1 MSKPLRPDTLGG
13 RHHVVERGVIDERQ
27 KPNLRG
33 FRIFVGTF
41 VAAEDPG
48 NDPQDLGATPPIDTS
63 PSSPEYQNNLTYLAG
78 SPVWFA
84 HGLDGETDMGGMY
97 DFSQGYV
104 YGDVGFVMPLEWA
117 EQAEPVHVIPVKVA
131 DGVYMEVVQEIT
143 LTVGGGEVR
152 FWPVYAYDLVP

>member
-13 RHHVVERGVIDERQ
+13 RHHVVAQAVDDERL

-33 FRIFVGTF
+33 FKVYVGTF
-41 VAAEDPG
+41 VAPGDPG
-48 NDPQDLGATPPIDTS
+48 NDPQDLGAVPPIDTS
-63 PSSPEYQNNLTYLAG
+63 PSSPEYENALTYVAG

-104 YGDVGFVMPLEWA
+104 YGDIGFVMPLEWA
-117 EQAEPVHVIPVKVA
+117 EQAQPTKEFPVKV
-131 DGVYMEVVQEIT
+131 DVGVYIQVVQEIT

-152 FWPVYAYDLVP
+152 FWPIYAYDLVP